1 MMASPNVVFYS
12 NGHVN
17 QIIHDDAEA
26 ARRFLASGA
35 DTVLLVPAGRLERI
49 ETILPPGFGEVERT
63 RPMFR
68 DQDLVA
74 VGRLPG
80 DRTASRTTAP
90 AAETSREAV
99 R

>member
-1 MMASPNVVFYS
+1 VVFYS

-26 ARRFLASGA
+26 ARRFLTSGP
-35 DTVLLVPAGRLERI
+35 DTVLLVPDHRLERL
-49 ETILPPGFGEVERT
+49 EPVLPAGYGEVGRT

-68 DQDLVA
+68 NHDLVA
-74 VGRLPG
+74 IGRLPT
-80 DRTASRTTAP
+80 DRTAARGAGLTGP
-90 AAETSREAV
+90 EAGEVV